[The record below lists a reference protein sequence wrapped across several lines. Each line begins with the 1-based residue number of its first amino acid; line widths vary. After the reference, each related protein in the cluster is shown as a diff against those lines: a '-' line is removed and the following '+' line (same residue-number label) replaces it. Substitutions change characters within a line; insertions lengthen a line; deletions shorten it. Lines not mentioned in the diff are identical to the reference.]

1 MRLLID
7 TSVFIRVGN
16 PSVSLSASIRKS
28 LIEAEAVFVS
38 SLVRA
43 EIAIKLSIGKL
54 TLPTDEQA
62 YWKEMTSRLQAQELP
77 FAIRHAALL
86 SKLPLHHRDPFDR
99 MIAVQCLAD
108 DFTLATTDP
117 IFLAYGVRFVA

>member
-1 MRLLID
+1 MRLLLD
-7 TSVFIRVGN
+7 TSVFIRIGN
-16 PSVSLSASIRKS
+16 PNASLSAPIRKS
-28 LIEAEAVFVS
+28 LVEAETVLVS

-43 EIAIKLSIGKL
+43 EIGIKLSIGKL

-77 FAIRHAALL
+77 FAVRHAALL

-108 DFTLATTDP
+108 DLTLATTDP
-117 IFLAYGVRFVA
+117 IFHSYGVNVIA